1 MTPERVKEEVK
12 SILRRLRVMDYGFK
26 NITTLTNADS
36 PYTVESTTITSIY
49 FVDTSS
55 GDVLIVLPR
64 AQDVEGR
71 EWTFKKLEA
80 ANDVHLQP
88 VESQLV
94 DGQLTYTF
102 SNQYESVTVISSGDS
117 FYITA
122 QVT

>member
-12 SILRRLRVMDYGFK
+12 SILRRLRVMDYGIK
-26 NITTLTNADS
+26 NITTLANVDS
-36 PYTVESTTITSIY
+36 PYTIESTTITSIY

-71 EWTFKKLEA
+71 EWTFKKLVA

>member
-12 SILRRLRVMDYGFK
+12 SILRRLKSNELRNK
-26 NITTLTNADS
+26 KI
-36 PYTVESTTITSIY
+36 ST
-49 FVDTSS
+49 VDTRFTIENSFTTDVYLVDTTS
-55 GDVLIVLPR
+55 GDVLIVLPN
-64 AQDVEGR
+64 AESCEGR
-71 EWTFKKLEA
+71 EWTFKKLVA

-102 SNQYESVTVISSGDS
+102 SNQYESVTIISSGDS